1 MPMPHNNGT
10 GVNMKASLFSDKGL
24 SIASQDFGPW
34 ECYHDDRK
42 HEAIQE
48 EFESLIRDPDTIS
61 NAFAEGIRID
71 AIAAALWAQLG
82 EASKPSLYEAV
93 AKRLEHSLSEKIW
106 DFATENVDGRA
117 E

>member
-1 MPMPHNNGT
+1 
-10 GVNMKASLFSDKGL
+10 MKASLFSDQGL
-24 SIASQDFGPW
+24 RIASQDFGPW
-34 ECYHDDRK
+34 DCYHDDRK

-82 EASKPSLYEAV
+82 ETSKPSLYEAV
-93 AKRLEHSLSEKIW
+93 VKRIEHGLRERVWEFAK
-106 DFATENVDGRA
+106 ENVSGRS
-117 E
+117 EP